1 MLILG
6 IVLLIIGAV
15 VAAFIHHTIGII
27 IAVVGGILVLVALLF
42 LADANTADAAILG
55 FGPHAARLLRWA
67 AAKLDGNRFS
77 DEQVAEMDKR
87 LGELFHVA
95 DVPVSQG
102 PTTFDHAWAIY
113 PDGTSEDVSSRNQG

>member
-1 MLILG
+1 MIFA
-6 IVLLIIGAV
+6 ILLIVIGLVLALAV
-15 VAAFIHHTIGII
+15 PHPII
-27 IAVVGGILVLVALLF
+27 SVLGWILVVVGVIYLILVLVPT
-42 LADANTADAAILG
+42 DADAALLIP

-67 AAKLDGNRFS
+67 AGKLDGNRFS